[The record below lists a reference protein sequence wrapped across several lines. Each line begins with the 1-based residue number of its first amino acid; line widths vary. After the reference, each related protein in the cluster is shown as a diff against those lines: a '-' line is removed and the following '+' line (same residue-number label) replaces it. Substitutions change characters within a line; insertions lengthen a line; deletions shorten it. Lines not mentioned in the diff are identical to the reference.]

1 MAVTAVIK
9 KWGNVL
15 QIVPAL
21 TELASDLTFARRKQN
36 GPRPEDAYYETVKLY
51 TVERFKDTAIEYMRT
66 PAGLYSRIARAM
78 QARNIPY
85 TFEDCAPVELGEP
98 QWQLMDEPRPG
109 QDVIIA
115 KIASAMHG
123 QIEAPTGDGKSW
135 LIVQVCK
142 VYPKARVTIVVP
154 GIGEAKNLR
163 DRLLSVFPRP
173 LIGQLGGGL
182 RERDRRITVCVRNS
196 LMKTD
201 PAKCDILMYDECH
214 TAGGDWTSAALAR
227 YVSCKMFGF
236 SASPDMRTDKADML
250 VEALFGPVIHV
261 RTYQES
267 QEQGNVVPINVV
279 MRSVPTG
286 PSVVSSNSV
295 VINRHGVWRND
306 IRNELIAAD
315 ARKYAADGTQ
325 VLIAVNTVEH
335 GLELMKFLGNEFAFV
350 YSQMDLSLRKR
361 YERAGVI
368 KPGEHPITTHERERM
383 QAAFTSGELR
393 RAIATCWNQGVDF
406 KQLGVLIRADAV
418 GAEIKSVQLPGRLSR
433 TSDGKEAGILVDY
446 LDDWHETLH
455 NRALTRIRT
464 YKKKGWTIERETK
477 RKYGV
482 ST

>member
-1 MAVTAVIK
+1 MIK

-21 TELASDLTFARRKQN
+21 TELTSDLTFARRMQR
-36 GPRPEDAYYETVKLY
+36 GPRPEDAYYETVRLY
-51 TVERFKDTAIEYMRT
+51 TIERFKDTAIEYMRA
-66 PAGLYSRIARAM
+66 PAGLYSRITRAM

-98 QWQLMDEPRPG
+98 QWQLMDEPRPA

-115 KIASAMHG
+115 KIASSMHG

-142 VYPKARVTIVVP
+142 VYPKARVIIVVP
-154 GIGEAKNLR
+154 GIGEAKNLL

-173 LIGQLGGGL
+173 LIGQLGGGR
-182 RERDRRITVCVRNS
+182 REQDRRITVCVRNS

-214 TAGGDWTSAALAR
+214 TAGSDWTSKALAR
-227 YVSCKMFGF
+227 YVNCKMFGF
-236 SASPDMRTDKADML
+236 SASTGMRTDKADMM

-267 QEQGNVVPINVV
+267 QDQGNVVPINVV
-279 MRSVPTG
+279 IRAVPAG
-286 PSVVSSNSV
+286 PKITSSNSV

-306 IRNELIAAD
+306 IRNALIAED

-325 VLIAVNTVEH
+325 VLVAVSTVEH
-335 GLELMKFLGNEFAFV
+335 GLELLKLLGDEFAFV
-350 YSQMDLSLRKR
+350 YSQMELSLRKR

-368 KPGEHPITTHERERM
+368 KPGDHPITTHERERL
-383 QAAFTSGELR
+383 QTAFTKGELR

-406 KQLGVLIRADAV
+406 KQLGVLIRADAT
-418 GAEIKSVQLPGRLSR
+418 GADIKSVQLPGRLSR
-433 TSDGKEAGILVDY
+433 TSDGKDVGTLVDY
-446 LDDWHETLH
+446 SDDWCESLH
-455 NRALTRIRT
+455 NRSLQRIRT
-464 YKKKGWTIERETK
+464 YKKRGWSIARET
-477 RKYGV
+477 RRTYDV
-482 ST
+482 SK